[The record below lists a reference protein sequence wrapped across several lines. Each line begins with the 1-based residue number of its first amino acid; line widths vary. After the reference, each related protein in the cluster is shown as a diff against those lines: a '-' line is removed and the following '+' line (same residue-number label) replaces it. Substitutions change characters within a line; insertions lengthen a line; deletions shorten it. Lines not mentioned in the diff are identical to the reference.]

1 MEPQP
6 RNRTSLAAETPPT
19 REAALAVLMRQG
31 ECTAAELAEQLDVSV
46 QVMRRHLRGLEED
59 QLVESSSTQTGPGR
73 PSNRWRLTVAGH
85 GWFPDGNEAFA
96 LGLLN
101 SMATTLPPETLTGLL
116 RQQAAAKAANY
127 RHQIGEGP
135 LQQRLQRLAELRC
148 SEGYV
153 TDFHREAS
161 DTFPPD
167 SPNQAWLISEHHCSV
182 MRIAEAFPVICDQ
195 ELLLIRQTFPDC
207 EVERVHW
214 RLEAG
219 HACGF
224 RLMPLTDS
232 TGEAA
237 TSPKSSC

>member
-1 MEPQP
+1 MESQP
-6 RNRTSLAAETPPT
+6 RNRSSFTAEAPPT

-31 ECTAAELAEQLDVSV
+31 ECTAAELAEQLAVSV

-59 QLVESSSTQTGPGR
+59 QLVEASSSQTGPGR

-96 LGLLN
+96 LGLLK
-101 SMATTLPPETLTGLL
+101 SMSTTLPPETLAVLL
-116 RQQAAAKAANY
+116 HQQAVVKAATY
-127 RHQIGEGP
+127 RHHIGEGT

-148 SEGYV
+148 REGYV
-153 TDFHREAS
+153 TDFHREAPG
-161 DTFPPD
+161 TVPPD
-167 SPNQAWLISEHHCSV
+167 GPNQTWLISEHHCSV

-224 RLMPLTDS
+224 RLMPLAEPS
-232 TGEAA
+232 PA
-237 TSPKSSC
+237 TPTRSQPSC

>member
-1 MEPQP
+1 MELQP
-6 RNRTSLAAETPPT
+6 RNRSSVTAEAPPT
-19 REAALAVLMRQG
+19 REAVLAVLMRQG
-31 ECTAAELAEQLDVSV
+31 ECTAAELAEQLAVSV

-59 QLVESSSTQTGPGR
+59 QLVEASSSQVGPGR

-85 GWFPDGNEAFA
+85 GCFPDGNEAFA
-96 LGLLN
+96 LGLLT
-101 SMATTLPPETLTGLL
+101 SMAATLPPETQAVLL
-116 RQQAAAKAANY
+116 QQQAVVKAATY
-127 RHQIGEGP
+127 RNQIGEGP

-153 TDFHREAS
+153 TDFHREPS

-195 ELLLIRQTFPDC
+195 ELSLIRQTFPDC
-207 EVERVHW
+207 EVERIHW

-224 RLMPLTDS
+224 RLMPLADTP
-232 TGEAA
+232 AA
-237 TSPKSSC
+237 TPTRTQP